1 MGLMQIKSAA
11 CGGGKLGTGFMTGIA
26 MSILPKHSRT
36 QVLLAFLAGAAVVA
50 ALALATRAW
59 QERVDDA
66 AAPAADGRADG
77 PQGPAPHELARLLR
91 QGGYILYFRHGQRQ
105 KWDSVIAF
113 DVHELATGQDAS
125 QSGYRDAVCLTPQG
139 KEEARMIGATLA
151 LGSIPVGH
159 VAASPVCRARQT
171 AQLAFGRIDGIH
183 MALAHTPVTN
193 PSNAQAFKDELGAL
207 LRDIPVR
214 PGTNTVITAH
224 ENTIR
229 NHLDLFASGTSW
241 LKIGMVQETGLY
253 VIRRD
258 GRQLHI
264 VRSFPSLGD
273 LAAAA
278 ITLPVE
284 PARGAASR

>member
-1 MGLMQIKSAA
+1 
-11 CGGGKLGTGFMTGIA
+11 MTTQ
-26 MSILPKHSRT
+26 PKHSRT
-36 QVLLAFLAGAAVVA
+36 QALLAFLAGAAVVA
-50 ALALATRAW
+50 AVALASRAW
-59 QERVDDA
+59 QERLDNP
-66 AAPAADGRADG
+66 AAPAATGLADG
-77 PQGPAPHELARLLR
+77 PQGPAPHELARMLR

-151 LGSIPVGH
+151 LGAIPVGH

-171 AQLAFGRIDGIH
+171 AQLAFGRIDSMH

-193 PSNAQAFKDELGAL
+193 PSNAQAFKDALGAL
-207 LRDIPVR
+207 LRDIPIQA
-214 PGTNTVITAH
+214 GTNTVITAH
-224 ENTIR
+224 ENTLR
-229 NHLDLFASGTSW
+229 NHLDLFASGAAW
-241 LKIGMVQETGLY
+241 LKLGMVQETGLF

-258 GRQLHI
+258 AQRQLHM
-264 VRSFPSLGD
+264 VRSFPTLGD
-273 LAAAA
+273 LSSAA
-278 ITLPVE
+278 ITLPLE